1 MEETSQ
7 FVPNNYGIQN
17 IYYGTVINVYYNE
30 YRMCDSAYNT
40 CRESTTVEDD
50 EFIEEDAPQEGKAFD
65 SESFYDS
72 DELIEK
78 LKPIFYNN
86 EEDVRLFLKEIKGM
100 KQKDITDLVNKWV
113 EEKRISDYGNSR
125 KGDLWSILKDAG
137 LYAKSR
143 QNWCR
148 RVY

>member
-50 EFIEEDAPQEGKAFD
+50 EIFEEDAPQEGKAFD

-86 EEDVRLFLKEIKGM
+86 EEDVRLLPK
-100 KQKDITDLVNKWV
+100 
-113 EEKRISDYGNSR
+113 EKRTDRRFCQFESFFYGYR
-125 KGDLWSILKDAG
+125 AALIL
-137 LYAKSR
+137 LSH
-143 QNWCR
+143 
-148 RVY
+148 